1 MTLMKSKKYIILIV
15 VVLLPGLVYA
25 DAITLTGLAEDESS
39 GSDGLRTFMGVLCG
53 IACGYYL
60 VRTAISMFFGA
71 GLDIASDL
79 YFKLL
84 AGLVA
89 GALAGLLL
97 YG

>member
-1 MTLMKSKKYIILIV
+1 MLLVLI
-15 VVLLPGLVYA
+15 PGLVYA

-39 GSDGLRTFMGVLCG
+39 GSNGLRTFMGVLCG
-53 IACGYYL
+53 VGCAYFF
-60 VRTAISMFFGA
+60 VRTAIAMFFGA

-89 GALAGLLL
+89 GALAGVLL